1 MFYNALCAVAS
12 FDLLNILNISFN
24 INTVIWKKI
33 VYYFVLFHDML
44 HYKDKPAK
52 QWNSHLFYFLF
63 NWLVIHIKKWVAII
77 NKMLRQK
84 GKCICLCWAYGWLH
98 FKTFAIQYFFFLNL
112 NRVVLTCMK
121 KSYSRWPL
129 WIFKES
135 TSYAQK
141 GKKGHFGVQNQCV
154 KAKVQV
160 ILAATVF

>member
-1 MFYNALCAVAS
+1 MAAS
-12 FDLLNILNISFN
+12 FGLLNMLNLSFN
-24 INTVIWKKI
+24 LNNVIWKKKCLLYCL
-33 VYYFVLFHDML
+33 VHDML

-52 QWNSHLFYFLF
+52 QWNNHLFYFLY

-77 NKMLRQK
+77 NKMHSRK

-98 FKTFAIQYFFFLNL
+98 FKTFAIQFFFLNL
-112 NRVVLTCMK
+112 NRVVLTHMK
-121 KSYSRWPL
+121 KSCWRWPF

-141 GKKGHFGVQNQCV
+141 GKKGHFGVQNQYV
-154 KAKVQV
+154 KANVHV

>member
-77 NKMLRQK
+77 NKMLRRK

-98 FKTFAIQYFFFLNL
+98 FKTFAIQYFFFLIWTVLYWHAWKNL
-112 NRVVLTCMK
+112 AQGDHFEFLRKVLLMPK
-121 KSYSRWPL
+121 KVKRGILGSRINTL
-129 WIFKES
+129 RQ
-135 TSYAQK
+135 TSM
-141 GKKGHFGVQNQCV
+141 
-154 KAKVQV
+154 
-160 ILAATVF
+160 